1 MAAPGA
7 PPRRRR
13 ALRALSALLI
23 VAGVLVLADV
33 ALTLLWKEPVTA
45 VDAKL
50 RQDRL
55 EDRLAELEQGPAPS
69 QARRVL
75 AKVPD
80 AGRRLALGAR
90 ALGRRTEPGDPVG
103 RLRIPAIGLR
113 TVVVEGT
120 DPDELRAGPG
130 HYPGSVLP
138 GQRGTVALAGH
149 RTTYGAPFRDVD
161 ALDRG
166 DRMELATPY
175 GTFTYRVD
183 GTEIVPATAVGVVAD
198 RAHDRL
204 VLTACHPLYSAD
216 ERIVVS
222 ARLERAVPA

>member
-1 MAAPGA
+1 M
-7 PPRRRR
+7 
-13 ALRALSALLI
+13 
-23 VAGVLVLADV
+23 
-33 ALTLLWKEPVTA
+33 
-45 VDAKL
+45 
-50 RQDRL
+50 
-55 EDRLAELEQGPAPS
+55 
-69 QARRVL
+69 L

-183 GTEIVPATAVGVVAD
+183 GTRDRARHRRRRGRRPRPRPARAD
-198 RAHDRL
+198 RLPPA
-204 VLTACHPLYSAD
+204 VLRG

-222 ARLERAVPA
+222 ARLERAVPTYWSH